1 MFHCYANRKLIF
13 TFRRLISCFTPAFN
27 HRFYL
32 AVATSKAD
40 KCEAHEAIYRQF
52 LIDGLNLFLH
62 NHLHNS
68 KTVNI
73 VENFSSIYN
82 IQFYEG
88 ISELANFLKGLSQPS
103 IYDEENLLQF
113 ISMLSFYGM
122 SCTKVRRDVYLQ
134 LQSVYLQ
141 ARFSF
146 GQLFMKSRNCKAL
159 IKKYWDNLLGIT
171 IAFCQANAVEVLDIQ
186 KKVIISW
193 RTLIVIAK
201 GFEMKKNWNIK
212 RLLEICRS

>member
-52 LIDGLNLFLH
+52 LIDGLNLFLY
-62 NHLHNS
+62 NHLHSS

-82 IQFYEG
+82 ILFYEG

-103 IYDEENLLQF
+103 IYDEEIYFNLFQCCRFMECPVLKFDVTYIYNCSQYICKPGF
-113 ISMLSFYGM
+113 HLD
-122 SCTKVRRDVYLQ
+122 SCL
-134 LQSVYLQ
+134 
-141 ARFSF
+141 
-146 GQLFMKSRNCKAL
+146 
-159 IKKYWDNLLGIT
+159 
-171 IAFCQANAVEVLDIQ
+171 
-186 KKVIISW
+186 
-193 RTLIVIAK
+193 
-201 GFEMKKNWNIK
+201 
-212 RLLEICRS
+212 